1 MQTLLKNSYILFI
14 LHLAQEGKM
23 NSLVLH
29 TQLRRKI
36 KFETTPTEWTHH
48 RGGWSYAMQ
57 QLRNQ
62 LYAPD
67 GMLCVSAVEEII
79 CNWEAIQEPW
89 IGFVHQVPRNNYP
102 EYPDLER
109 LMGNEFFLESLKHC
123 HGIFVLSDVVKQYL
137 MEHIPIPISIA
148 RVLYPITPFPDDLKF
163 SWDKFEGEALQ
174 QVLFVG
180 EFLRNFQAF
189 YDLKVPAGYKKV
201 LLKAPDVNFDQLF
214 DCNQKKIELKTN
226 ESVTIID
233 HVPNEEYDK
242 LLSSSVIFL
251 SLYDAPANTTVIECL
266 GRHTPLVVNRLPGI
280 EEYLGKD
287 YPLFYDTLEQAT
299 ELLRSRG
306 KLAEASRYLTTLS
319 STMQLTI
326 EEFVKSFA
334 SSAIYRC
341 LPLPPSE
348 KADPAQTQFDL
359 TVVICSYQR
368 VYNMKRLLECLEKQ
382 DFKGQFELILWNNK
396 HDTQAKLAKICEPF
410 MKSLNLRLIQSSKN
424 YYCIIRLAVSQL
436 MQSDLMLI
444 CDDDVVPKPNY
455 ISTFMAKYKEYGPEA
470 VLCCRGHLFKQHV
483 MDVEKPHLFWEDYN
497 NMEFFDESVP
507 DQQVKLAH

>member
-1 MQTLLKNSYILFI
+1 
-14 LHLAQEGKM
+14 M
-23 NSLVLH
+23 NSGVLY
-29 TQLRRKI
+29 TQLQRKI

-67 GMLCVSAVEEII
+67 SMLCVSAVEEII
-79 CNWEAIQEPW
+79 CDWKTIQEPW

-109 LMGNEFFLESLKHC
+109 LVKNKFFLESLKHC
-123 HGIFVLSDVVKQYL
+123 HGIFVLSDMVKQYL
-137 MEHIPIPISIA
+137 LKHISIPIA
-148 RVLYPITPFPDDLKF
+148 QVLYPMTPFPDDLKF
-163 SWDKFEGEALQ
+163 SWDKFEGAAPQ
-174 QVLFVG
+174 RVLFVG

-189 YDLKVPAGYKKV
+189 YDLEVPAGYMKV
-201 LLKAPDVNFDQLF
+201 LLKAPDIDFDQLF
-214 DCNQKKIELKTN
+214 DCNQEKIELKAN
-226 ESVTIID
+226 NSVTIID
-233 HVPNEEYDK
+233 HVPYEEYDK

-251 SLYDAPANTTVIECL
+251 NLYDTPANTTVIECL

-280 EEYLGKD
+280 EEYLGND
-287 YPLFYDTLEQAT
+287 YPLFYDTLEEAT
-299 ELLRSRG
+299 KLLRCRG
-306 KLAEASRYLTTLS
+306 KLAEASQYLAAHS
-319 STMQLTI
+319 KKMQLMK
-326 EEFVKSFA
+326 EDFVTSFS

-341 LPLPPSE
+341 LPLPSSQ
-348 KADPAQTQFDL
+348 KANTTQTRFPQFDL

-368 VYNMKRLLECLEKQ
+368 VYNIKRLLECLEKQ
-382 DFKGQFELILWNNK
+382 DFKGRFELILWNNK
-396 HDTQAKLAKICEPF
+396 HDTQAELAEICAPF
-410 MKSLNLRLIQSSKN
+410 MKSLNLCLIQSSEN

-470 VLCCRGHLFKQHV
+470 VLCCRGHLFKHHL
-483 MDVEKPHLFWEDYN
+483 MDVEKPHLFWEDYD

-507 DQQVKLAH
+507 DRQVKLAH